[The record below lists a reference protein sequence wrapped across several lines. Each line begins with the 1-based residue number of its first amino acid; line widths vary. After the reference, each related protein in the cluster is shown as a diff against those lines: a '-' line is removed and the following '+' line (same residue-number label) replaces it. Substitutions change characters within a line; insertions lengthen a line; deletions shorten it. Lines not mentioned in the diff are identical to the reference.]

1 MSDPDPLS
9 TPARPA
15 RSASGSLPD
24 LRSMSLADL
33 ERLFGDLGQPAY
45 RAKQVFRWVHQRG
58 ARSVDEMTDL
68 SKDLRQTLAETTRLA
83 SMEIQKVE
91 RAVDG
96 TRKYALKTATGDV
109 VEAVFIPDASA
120 DGRHTLCISS
130 QVGCAVDCKFCLTA
144 SLGLL
149 RNLTFGEI
157 VEQITRVKEDL
168 AAFPHDPRSAAA
180 ARDDEGRPPPVGAQ
194 APRDRRAAE
203 RADTADDAPRIGNIV
218 MMGMG
223 EPLANYGQ
231 LVPALKTMSADLGH
245 HISPRRITVSTS
257 GLAHRIPKLGEDV
270 PVNLAVSLN
279 ATTDEVRDRI
289 MPINKRWKIAELLDA
304 CRKFPLPPR
313 RRITFEYVMLKGI
326 NDSEADARRLVKLL
340 RGIRC
345 KVNLIPFNEHPYAP
359 FSTPDAQTVDRF
371 QKIVGQAGF
380 TVLVRTPR
388 GDDISAACGM
398 LGAEVE
404 APRRVLNVIP

>member
-1 MSDPDPLS
+1 MTDRDPLS
-9 TPARPA
+9 TPSGD
-15 RSASGSLPD
+15 SAQAND
-24 LRSMSLADL
+24 DNLRSMTLESL
-33 ERLFGDLGQPAY
+33 ERLFGELGQPAY

-68 SKDLRQTLAETTRLA
+68 SKDLRLRLAERTRLPA
-83 SMEIQKVE
+83 MEISKVE
-91 RAVDG
+91 RAADG
-96 TRKYALKTATGDV
+96 TRKYALKTANGDV

-149 RNLTFGEI
+149 RNLSFGEI

-168 AAFPHDPRSAAA
+168 AAHPHDGASGEPAEH
-180 ARDDEGRPPPVGAQ
+180 DEPTMVGAQ
-194 APRDRRAAE
+194 APRDTRAASKADS
-203 RADTADDAPRIGNIV
+203 RADEPRIGNIV

-231 LVPALKTMSADLGH
+231 LIPALNTMSSDLGH

-279 ATTDEVRDRI
+279 ATTDDVRDRI
-289 MPINKRWKIAELLDA
+289 MPINKRWNIKTLLDA
-304 CRKFPLPPR
+304 CRRFPLPAR

-326 NDSEADARRLVKLL
+326 NDTDDDARRLVKLL
-340 RGIRC
+340 KGIRC
-345 KVNLIPFNEHPYAP
+345 KVNLIPFNEHPYSP
-359 FSTPDAQTVDRF
+359 FSTPAPARVDRF
-371 QKIVGQAGF
+371 QRIVGQAGY